1 MSVRLFKR
9 INESG
14 PLSILFFVV
23 FIAVVMGPMITLM
36 ALNSQNFTLI
46 WLALGWLGLSTLFG
60 MSWVSVTAREFR
72 QTQ

>member
-1 MSVRLFKR
+1 
-9 INESG
+9 
-14 PLSILFFVV
+14 
-23 FIAVVMGPMITLM
+23 MGPMITLM